1 MVWDSRNAEKKKKE
15 TISVW
20 RFIKM
25 NKICKVKVDD
35 EIEWNY
41 SAKAIFSWKINRHNY
56 VNQTEVFF
64 SPQQQNDELIRQIK
78 FRYVF

>member
-1 MVWDSRNAEKKKKE
+1 MK
-15 TISVW
+15 
-20 RFIKM
+20 
-25 NKICKVKVDD
+25 KICKVDD
-35 EIEWNY
+35 EIEWNH
-41 SAKAIFSWKINRHNY
+41 SAKTIFTWKINRNNY